1 MSVIKHLN
9 MPQNHKVA
17 PKIATKFFVPLVKPI
32 ISMLVF
38 LFASGLA
45 PKVLDNAE
53 LPTPCVSR
61 ATSSVLLSGLQTA
74 AQYENKQIQVGKRV
88 LVVTKHAALRMAQR
102 NVSVASVQR
111 AVESGKLFAYL
122 HQGRVKIGYY
132 DHTLRLFLSVDKRH
146 EKIITAIRNS
156 SKQYMDRLIDAT
168 INTTHA
174 GK

>member
-9 MPQNHKVA
+9 MPQNHWVV
-17 PKIATKFFVPLVKPI
+17 PKRAAKFFVLLVKPI

-38 LFASGLA
+38 LFVSGLV
-45 PKVLDNAE
+45 PKVLDKAE
-53 LPTPCVSR
+53 TPTPCVGSAR
-61 ATSSVLLSGLQTA
+61 SVLLGGLQA
-74 AQYENKQIQVGKRV
+74 VSNYENKQIQVGKRV

-102 NVSVASVQR
+102 NVTVASIQK

-122 HQGRVKIGYY
+122 HNGRVKIGYY

-156 SKQYMDRLIDAT
+156 SEKYLASL
-168 INTTHA
+168 HA